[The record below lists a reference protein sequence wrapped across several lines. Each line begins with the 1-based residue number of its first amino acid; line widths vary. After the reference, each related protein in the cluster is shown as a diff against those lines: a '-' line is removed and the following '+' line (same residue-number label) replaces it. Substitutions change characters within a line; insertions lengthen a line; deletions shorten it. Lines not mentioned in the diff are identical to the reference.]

1 MREAIACNQTISFA
15 GIALESLQIDDMIYF
30 YHVMDVL
37 PPYDIEGRDRKE
49 FFHVDCRVF

>member
-15 GIALESLQIDDMIYF
+15 GIALESLQIDDMIF
-30 YHVMDVL
+30 LPWTIFL